1 MKIIDLPISAI
12 TPSPW
17 NSNEMD
23 VAMRSRLLRSIEH
36 FGMVVPLVVR
46 RAGKGRYETVGGA
59 QRLAVL
65 QGMGLT
71 TAPCVVV
78 KADDAEARLLSQA
91 LNRIAGS
98 DNLGLRAELMREVL
112 KALPEEEVLA
122 ILPET
127 GDSLRA
133 LSSLGKEDIAEQLRA
148 FERGQAARLCH
159 FAVQLT
165 PSQQSV
171 VERALGHFLPQD
183 SPNEGGNPNKR
194 GVALYHLCQAY
205 LKLQGGQA

>member
-12 TPSPW
+12 APSPW

-23 VAMRSRLLRSIEH
+23 EAMKSHLVRSIER
-36 FGMVVPLVVR
+36 FGLVVPLVVR
-46 RAGKGRYETVGGA
+46 LVRRGRYETVGGA

-65 QGMGLT
+65 QGTGVT

-78 KADDAEARLLSQA
+78 KADDGEARLLSQA
-91 LNRIAGS
+91 LNRIAGD

-122 ILPET
+122 ILPESAE
-127 GDSLRA
+127 SLRA

-148 FERGQAARLCH
+148 FERGQAARLRH
-159 FAVQLT
+159 LPFQLT
-165 PSQQSV
+165 DGQLKIV
-171 VERALGHFLPQD
+171 KEALERAMAGSD
-183 SPNEGGNPNKR
+183 KDGDNPNRR
-194 GVALYHLCQAY
+194 GTALAAICRDY
-205 LKLQGGQA
+205 LKRDAQ